1 MKKDNGIKALNDK
14 ELAEKLKEEKA
25 LITKLKIQHAVSSIE
40 NPARITTQRRL
51 IAQIL
56 TEQKERTIKAAAAK

>member
-1 MKKDNGIKALNDK
+1 MKDNGIKALNDK

-25 LITKLKIQHAVSSIE
+25 LITKLKIQHAISNIE
-40 NPARITTQRRL
+40 NPARIKAQRKL

-56 TEQKERTIKAAAAK
+56 TETKERADARLADKK